1 MTKTARQ
8 LQEEG
13 LLYDVFEQELTDIKD
28 RTYGLVS
35 ELSRASYFD
44 TEYVMSLVRKIVAK
58 IGQDSYIV
66 PPFRCDYGD
75 HVFIGNNTYINYNCC
90 FLDSAKVTIGDYVYM
105 GPNCNIFTP
114 CHPIHHEL
122 RKEKVT
128 EYALPVTVGS
138 HSWIGGDVVITPG
151 VTIGENCVIGA
162 GSVVTKDIPDNS
174 IAVGNPCK
182 VIRQINDKDRE
193 YINSL
198 ILDDDTKDSKYKQ
211 EHGYV
216 YSAKDEAIFNI
227 VKDTVHYV
235 EILNKLS
242 NSEIQRRR
250 DFLRTFVAK
259 LDEGAMINSPFYME
273 FANHLEMGV
282 NSFINYDCIM
292 LNNAMVKLG
301 DNVLVGPKVS
311 FYTAMHPIDAKQ
323 REQWLVY
330 AKPITVEDNVWIG
343 GSATI
348 LGGVTIGKNAIVGAG
363 AVVTKDVEPN
373 TIVVGNPA
381 RVLRKITAEDSKKYQ
396 EELAK
401 QKDINKSEFDKM
413 MAGQWYNA
421 MDYSMLKM
429 RQENNKKTE
438 AYSRITINTLSYK
451 DRMAKAIVKEFGEN
465 ANIIPPFTCDYGC
478 NVKVG
483 NNTVINH
490 SGVFLD
496 TNEINIGKHALIGP
510 KSGLYG
516 AIHPFDVEA
525 RNEGIEKAKTI
536 NIGDGAWLGGKVTVV
551 PGVSIGKHSVI
562 GAGSVVTKDIPDDV
576 VAAGNPCRVIRKIT
590 EDDKIN
596 PIRKK

>member
-1 MTKTARQ
+1 MTKTARE

-28 RTYGLVS
+28 KTYGLVS
-35 ELSRASYFD
+35 ELSRASHFD

-198 ILDDDTKDSKYKQ
+198 ILDDETKDSKYKQ
-211 EHGYV
+211 ENGYI

-259 LDEGAMINSPFYME
+259 LDEGAIINSPFYME

-401 QKDINKSEFDKM
+401 QKDINKSEFNKM

-483 NNTVINH
+483 DNTVINH

-536 NIGDGAWLGGKVTVV
+536 NIDDGAWLGGKVTVV

-562 GAGSVVTKDIPDDV
+562 GAGSVVTKDIPGDV
-576 VAAGNPCRVIRKIT
+576 VAVGNPCRVIRKIT

>member
-1 MTKTARQ
+1 M
-8 LQEEG
+8 
-13 LLYDVFEQELTDIKD
+13 
-28 RTYGLVS
+28 
-35 ELSRASYFD
+35 
-44 TEYVMSLVRKIVAK
+44 
-58 IGQDSYIV
+58 
-66 PPFRCDYGD
+66 
-75 HVFIGNNTYINYNCC
+75 
-90 FLDSAKVTIGDYVYM
+90 
-105 GPNCNIFTP
+105 
-114 CHPIHHEL
+114 
-122 RKEKVT
+122 
-128 EYALPVTVGS
+128 
-138 HSWIGGDVVITPG
+138 
-151 VTIGENCVIGA
+151 
-162 GSVVTKDIPDNS
+162 
-174 IAVGNPCK
+174 
-182 VIRQINDKDRE
+182 
-193 YINSL
+193 
-198 ILDDDTKDSKYKQ
+198 ILDDETKDSKYKQ

-381 RVLRKITAEDSKKYQ
+381 RVLRKITAEDSKKFQ

-401 QKDINKSEFDKM
+401 QKDVNKSEFD
-413 MAGQWYNA
+413 YC
-421 MDYSMLKM
+421 
-429 RQENNKKTE
+429 E
-438 AYSRITINTLSYK
+438 
-451 DRMAKAIVKEFGEN
+451 
-465 ANIIPPFTCDYGC
+465 PHTCDL
-478 NVKVG
+478 
-483 NNTVINH
+483 NH
-490 SGVFLD
+490 
-496 TNEINIGKHALIGP
+496 E
-510 KSGLYG
+510 
-516 AIHPFDVEA
+516 
-525 RNEGIEKAKTI
+525 
-536 NIGDGAWLGGKVTVV
+536 LGEQN
-551 PGVSIGKHSVI
+551 SQRI
-562 GAGSVVTKDIPDDV
+562 
-576 VAAGNPCRVIRKIT
+576 
-590 EDDKIN
+590 
-596 PIRKK
+596 